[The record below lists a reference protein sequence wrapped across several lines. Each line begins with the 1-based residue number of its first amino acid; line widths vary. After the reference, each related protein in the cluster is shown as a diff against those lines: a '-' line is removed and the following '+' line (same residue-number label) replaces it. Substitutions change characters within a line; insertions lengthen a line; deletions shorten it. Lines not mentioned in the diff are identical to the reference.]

1 MVSRRIFLQSIFAL
15 AAAPFYIF
23 KSARAM
29 SIFKNAFV
37 TPPLDRGMRKGS
49 DLYFNLNLQSGE
61 SSILPNVTTPTWGI
75 NQPFLGVTL
84 RVNRGDKVHI
94 NVTNNLPETSTLHW
108 HGVKLPA
115 GADGGP
121 HQPIKPSET
130 WLSEY
135 DIDQPAA
142 TLWYHSHQM
151 HKTGE
156 QVYNGLAGMFI
167 IDDEQSN
174 LLNLPSEYGV
184 DDFPVIIQDREFND
198 DGSLNYLG
206 RFDLEKGMQGVKGE
220 VMLVNGV
227 ITPTLSATK
236 TLIRL
241 RLLNGS
247 NARVYQLLFDD
258 NRSFQI
264 IASDG
269 GLLETTV
276 TAKTIRL
283 APGERAEIVVDVSDG
298 GMPKLLHR
306 PGHDLM
312 PNMNNLS
319 IIQKIGM
326 AIFENDD
333 EVKTEFN
340 ILQIDARQATASDAS
355 VPNKLTTHVDLS
367 THTIAN
373 RRVMTLKMDSG
384 SPLTSITTA
393 ILGSRDLMTIN
404 GKSMDIMRIDERVKA
419 GSVEVWEI
427 RNESR
432 MLHPFHIHNVQFKIV
447 ARKGGLL
454 GHETGFKDVVIVYPG
469 ERVEVIMKFPEFRD
483 ENIPYMYHCH
493 ILEHEDRGMMGQFVV
508 V

>member
-1 MVSRRIFLQSIFAL
+1 
-15 AAAPFYIF
+15 
-23 KSARAM
+23 
-29 SIFKNAFV
+29 
-37 TPPLDRGMRKGS
+37 
-49 DLYFNLNLQSGE
+49 
-61 SSILPNVTTPTWGI
+61 
-75 NQPFLGVTL
+75 
-84 RVNRGDKVHI
+84 
-94 NVTNNLPETSTLHW
+94 
-108 HGVKLPA
+108 
-115 GADGGP
+115 
-121 HQPIKPSET
+121 
-130 WLSEY
+130 
-135 DIDQPAA
+135 
-142 TLWYHSHQM
+142 M